1 MKVDML
7 IGSDI
12 YWDLVTGETIR
23 GQSGPVAVNTRLGW
37 VLSGPAEPVGQQD
50 PTVSLMTTHTLKV
63 SALEDNDTDVLL
75 QSFWELDSFGSKFQ
89 RFGIQS
95 FYE

>member
-37 VLSGPAEPVGQQD
+37 VLSGPAEPDGQQD
-50 PTVSLMTTHTLKV
+50 PTVSLMTTHTLQV
-63 SALEDNDTDVLL
+63 SALEDKDTVVLL
-75 QSFWELDSFGSKFQ
+75 QSFWELDSFGSKFLQ
-89 RFGIQS
+89 FGIQS